1 MSIFRAIVLGVIQGL
16 TEFLPVSSSGN
27 LVIYPAIFGWSTPTL
42 SFAMALHLGTFFA
55 VFLYYFKEVK
65 KLIVAFFRT
74 FKSNKTGEEI
84 FYVRLFWLLFVAL
97 LPASIVGLLFAD
109 RIGEVFAQPHTVS
122 IFLFITA
129 AILIVSSIK
138 FQGKRDTLKHISL
151 KHALSVGF
159 LQIIALFPGISRSG
173 STIAGGIFSGMNKED
188 AAKFSFLLSIP
199 IIGGAGLFELKS
211 ALNAS
216 ISGVSFS
223 ALLAGFLVSFIC
235 GFLSIKFF
243 FVVIRRAKFYY
254 FALYCIILGVVGLIF
269 A

>member
-1 MSIFRAIVLGVIQGL
+1 MNIFRAIVLGVIQGL

-27 LVIYPAIFGWSTPTL
+27 LVIYPAIFRWGTPTL
-42 SFAMALHLGTFFA
+42 SFTMALHLGTLFA
-55 VFLYYFKEVK
+55 VILYYFKDVK
-65 KLIVAFFRT
+65 KLVVGFFHT
-74 FKSNKTGEEI
+74 FKSNKTDEQS

-97 LPASIVGLLFAD
+97 LPASIVGLLFSD
-109 RIGEVFAQPHTVS
+109 RIGEVFAQPHIVS

-129 AILIVSSIK
+129 AILIVSSIN
-138 FQGKRDTLKHISL
+138 FYSERDTLKHISL
-151 KHALSVGF
+151 KHALFVGF

-199 IIGGAGLFELKS
+199 IIGGAGLLELKS
-211 ALNAS
+211 ALNVS

-223 ALLAGFLVSFIC
+223 ALFAGFLASFIF

-243 FVVIRRAKFYY
+243 FAVIRRAKFYY
-254 FALYCIILGVVGLIF
+254 FALYCIILGIVGFIF
-269 A
+269 T